1 MKPSCCPSI
10 NVDMIWKAAQ
20 VVAKELNAD
29 GSLRDLNTTY
39 VLMTAA
45 SRRNREKNVDLPGW
59 EPEDWMELDTCLSN
73 VCGLNGHICGGRD
86 CVKTLI
92 KQHKHNS
99 TETKHFEQSG
109 LLLAFRLLEARVRE
123 NITQEV

>member
-1 MKPSCCPSI
+1 
-10 NVDMIWKAAQ
+10 MIWKAAQ

-73 VCGLNGHICGGRD
+73 VCGVRD

-123 NITQEV
+123 NITQVV